1 MVQTPTPGTRP
12 ALERGVTAPRRI
24 IPGAT
29 YLVTRRC
36 TQRQFLL
43 RPTKLTRRIFL
54 FVLAVA
60 ARRYNVQVHAYC
72 VLSNHAHLVLTDPD
86 ARLPQFMQYVNSL
99 VARATNASLG
109 RWESFWASSSY
120 SAVPL
125 TTREDVTA
133 KTAYVLANPVAAG
146 LVTTG
151 REWPGLW
158 SAPDLIGGPRI
169 IETRPAHFFSDS
181 GTMPERVELALSAP
195 PGFASAEEFRRLV
208 VEALADE
215 EEKARAEI
223 ASSGRR
229 FAGVARVLA
238 QHPFGRPA
246 PGEPRRKLNPRA
258 AVRDKWK
265 RIEAL
270 ARLAAFVDRY
280 RAALDDRRAGNLDAV
295 FPAGTYLMRVAHGVP
310 CAVT

>member
-1 MVQTPTPGTRP
+1 
-12 ALERGVTAPRRI
+12 VTAPRRI
-24 IPGAT
+24 IPGTT

-43 RPTKLTRRIFL
+43 RPTKLTRRTFL

-72 VLSNHAHLVLTDPD
+72 VLSNHSHLVLTDPD
-86 ARLPQFMQYVNSL
+86 ARLPQFMQYLNSL

-109 RWESFWASSSY
+109 RWESLWAPSSY

-125 TTREDVTA
+125 TTREDVIA
-133 KTAYVLANPVAAG
+133 RTAYVLANPVAAG

-151 REWPGLW
+151 CEWPGPW
-158 SAPDLIGGPRI
+158 SAPERIGGTPVV
-169 IETRPAHFFSDS
+169 ETRPAQFFSHT
-181 GTMPERVELALSAP
+181 GRMPARVELALSVP

-208 VEALADE
+208 LVALADE
-215 EEKARAEI
+215 ENKARAEI

-246 PGEPRRKLNPRA
+246 TGEPRRTHNPRA
-258 AVRDKWK
+258 AARDKWK

-270 ARLAAFVDRY
+270 ARLTAFIDRY
-280 RAALDDRRAGNLDAV
+280 RAALDERRAGNLDAI